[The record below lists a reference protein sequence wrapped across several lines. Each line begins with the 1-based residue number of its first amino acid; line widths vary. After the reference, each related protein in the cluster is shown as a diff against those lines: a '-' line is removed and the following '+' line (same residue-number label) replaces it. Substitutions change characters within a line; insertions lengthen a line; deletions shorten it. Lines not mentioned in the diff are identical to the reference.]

1 MSSLID
7 IVEKMAEVI
16 TAALDGSNPT
26 VQVSAYRLI
35 NPTPPTVDIYPGDP
49 LTDGSATGFGSG
61 KDEAIFTV
69 RARIG
74 TGDIEESQKVL
85 LAMMDDQ
92 SPLSIAAAL
101 EADQTLEGI
110 VASLV
115 VNGPSGH
122 TIYQE
127 TSDRPPL
134 SLGALLGVD
143 WTVKMIRLKAA

>member
-1 MSSLID
+1 MSSLVD
-7 IVEKMAEVI
+7 IVEKMRDVI
-16 TAALDGSNPT
+16 EAAVDGSDPP

-49 LTDGSATGFGSG
+49 LTDGSATGFGAG
-61 KDEAIFTV
+61 KEEAIFTV

-92 SPLSIAAAL
+92 DPLSIAAAL
-101 EADQTLEGI
+101 EADQTLQGV
-110 VASLV
+110 VASLA

-127 TSDRPPL
+127 TSDRPGL
-134 SLGALLGVD
+134 STGALLGVD
-143 WTVKMIRLKAA
+143 WTVKVIRLKAA